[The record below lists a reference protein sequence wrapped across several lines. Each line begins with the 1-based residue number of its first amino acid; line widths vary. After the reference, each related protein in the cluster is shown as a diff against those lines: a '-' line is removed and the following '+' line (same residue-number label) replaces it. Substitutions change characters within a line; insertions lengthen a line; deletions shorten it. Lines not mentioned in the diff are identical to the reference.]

1 MNCYLAALKDDKCEF
16 TFWLYVFD
24 GGGNIASDF
33 CPTITFSLA
42 RLSIWYVNDT
52 LSIIVEIE
60 NMSITRPAK
69 EDSMTTGQTHENR
82 QYRPALEGTG
92 QEQQATP
99 DIVRLGISNTSVVYT
114 DEGVVVI
121 DVPMGNRFGR
131 KAVEAIRK
139 RTDKPVYAI
148 IYTHGH
154 MDHIW
159 SVPVFYADAETH
171 KYPKPNIIG
180 HKNVARRF
188 DRYQRLKGQH
198 EHINTI
204 QFVIP
209 PGEPVLPKQF
219 YYPDITFGDTMQFK
233 FGGLTFELY
242 SYYGETDDSLWVWV
256 PERKTALVG
265 DLLISG
271 VPNVG
276 NPFKVQRW
284 ALEWAQALE
293 AVAGKNPDFVVSA
306 GQVLNENLAKDVL
319 LDTARY
325 LRYIEDEVVHLLNE
339 GYWIEDIID
348 KVKVPEDLANK
359 PWLQPIYGHPTFVI
373 HGVHRRY
380 AGWYN
385 GNPAELFPARSEEI
399 ASEIVKLAGVDKI
412 LQVAKSLKE
421 SGKVQLSLNI
431 IDFVVKGT
439 QDKSVRKAA
448 FLLKSELLKERA
460 EVEPSYIARNIFR
473 AGATLTKQEADSL

>member
-1 MNCYLAALKDDKCEF
+1 
-16 TFWLYVFD
+16 
-24 GGGNIASDF
+24 
-33 CPTITFSLA
+33 
-42 RLSIWYVNDT
+42 
-52 LSIIVEIE
+52 
-60 NMSITRPAK
+60 
-69 EDSMTTGQTHENR
+69 MTTGQTHENR

-92 QEQQATP
+92 EEQQATP
-99 DIVRLGISNTSVVYT
+99 GIVRLGISNTSVIYT
-114 DEGVVVI
+114 EEGVVVI

-159 SVPVFYADAETH
+159 SVPVFNADAEAH
-171 KYPKPNIIG
+171 KYPRPHIIG

-204 QFVIP
+204 QFAIP
-209 PGEPVLPKQF
+209 PGEPVLPQQF
-219 YYPDITFGDTMQFK
+219 YYPDITFEDAMQFQL
-233 FGGLTFELY
+233 GGLTFELY
-242 SYYGETDDSLWVWV
+242 SYYGETDDCLWVWI

-265 DLLISG
+265 DLLIGG

-293 AVAGKNPDFVVSA
+293 LVSGKNPDFVISA
-306 GQVLNENLAKDVL
+306 GQVLGKDLAKEIL
-319 LDTARY
+319 MDTARY
-325 LRYIEDEVVHLLNE
+325 LRFIEDEVVRLLNE
-339 GYWIEDIID
+339 GYWIEDIINR
-348 KVKVPEDLANK
+348 VKVPEDLAQK

-373 HGVHRRY
+373 YGVHRRY

-385 GNPAELFPARSEEI
+385 GNPAELFPAKSVEI
-399 ASEIVKLAGVDKI
+399 AAEVVKLAGIDK
-412 LQVAKSLKE
+412 LVKEAKTLKE
-421 SGKVQLSLNI
+421 TGKIQLSLNV
-431 IDFVVKGT
+431 IDFLVRGS
-439 QDKSVRKAA
+439 QDKAIRKEAL
-448 FLLKSELLKERA
+448 LLKSELLEARA
-460 EVEPSYIARNIFR
+460 DVESSYIARNIFR
-473 AGATLTKQEADSL
+473 AGATLAKQEADSL

>member
-1 MNCYLAALKDDKCEF
+1 M
-16 TFWLYVFD
+16 T
-24 GGGNIASDF
+24 GG
-33 CPTITFSLA
+33 
-42 RLSIWYVNDT
+42 
-52 LSIIVEIE
+52 
-60 NMSITRPAK
+60 
-69 EDSMTTGQTHENR
+69 THENR
-82 QYRPALEGTG
+82 QYTDVLTRISE
-92 QEQQATP
+92 ERQATP

-114 DEGVVVI
+114 DNGVVVV
-121 DVPMGNRFGR
+121 DVPMGNRFGK
-131 KAVEAIRK
+131 KAVEVIRK

-159 SVPVFYADAETH
+159 SVPVFNTDAETH
-171 KYPKPNIIG
+171 KYPRPHIIG

-204 QFVIP
+204 QFAIP
-209 PGEPVLPKQF
+209 SGEPVLPQQF
-219 YYPDITFGDTMQFK
+219 FYPDITFDDAMQFK

-265 DLLISG
+265 DLLIGG

-284 ALEWAQALE
+284 ALEWAEALE
-293 AVAGKNPDFVVSA
+293 AVARKNPDYVVAA
-306 GQVLNENLAKDVL
+306 GQVLPRDLAREVL

-325 LRYIEDEVVHLLNE
+325 LRFIEDEVVRLLNE
-339 GYWIEDIID
+339 GCWIEEIID
-348 KVKVPEDLANK
+348 KIKIPEDLAEK
-359 PWLQPIYGHPTFVI
+359 PWLQPVYGHPTFII

-385 GNPAELFPARSEEI
+385 GNPSELFPAKRADI
-399 ASEIVKLAGVDKI
+399 AAEIVKLASVDNLVQEANILRDGGKI
-412 LQVAKSLKE
+412 
-421 SGKVQLSLNI
+421 QLALNI
-431 IDFVVKGT
+431 VDFVIRGT
-439 QDKSVRKAA
+439 EDGAERKKAL
-448 FLLKSELLKERA
+448 LLKSELLNARA
-460 EVEPSYIARNIFR
+460 NAEPSYIARNIFH
-473 AGATLTKQEADSL
+473 AGATLAKQEANSHSEN